1 MNYIDCFIPW
11 QSDEQV
17 KGTLEG
23 LLADENVKEVNFM
36 REDGPGSTKT
46 IRFIAETATAP
57 YTLLYTKYDTLQ
69 LGYHAL
75 TRLLTIAEDSKALM
89 LYSDHWQTAPSPNPS
104 PEEEGR
110 TQSKGSLPPRGEVWR
125 GAVPLTDYQ
134 LGSVRDDFQM
144 GSVLLFRTE
153 VLKEYVAQEN
163 LHNYQFAALY
173 DLRLF
178 ISRKQL
184 PLHVDEFLYTE
195 VEHDTRLSGQKQ
207 FDYVDPRNRSRQV
220 EMERACT
227 RHLRALNAYL
237 HGDEYDEVNFSEGK
251 FAVEASVIIPVRN
264 RERTIE
270 DAICSALTQETT
282 FPFNVIVIDNHST
295 DGTTEVI
302 ERVKNE
308 ERRVKNNSN
317 HLEGGSNPDS
327 SLFTLHSSLIHIIPD
342 RDDLGIG
349 GCWNLAVHHPQVG
362 RFVVQ
367 LDSDDLY
374 SSPQTLQR
382 MVDAFYAEGAA
393 MVIGS
398 YRMCD
403 FKLNTLPPGLIDHRE
418 WTLQNGRNNALRIN
432 GLGAPRAFFTPVLRE
447 LQIPNTSYG
456 EDYALGLMI
465 SRRYRIGRIYDEVYL
480 CRRWEGN
487 SDAALSQDKINRNN
501 TYKDHLRTLEIK
513 ARQQLNLLWQHKVTD
528 EELEDFFQKE
538 LQEWPEA
545 AERYKALEQVQTKE
559 LAPSPLPLWG
569 SATERRDSENE
580 ALPQRGSGEGAF
592 LAQWNPARIVSTGAA
607 IDKKSI
613 SERPCFL
620 CDNNRPK
627 EQHKLMTEKH
637 YQILVNPY
645 PILPQHFTIPMRRHR
660 PQSIYSSFGTLRRM
674 AWDMPRH
681 IVFYNGPLC
690 GASCPDHMHLQAGS
704 RGIVPLERDW
714 SMYEKGLRKLYPLT
728 GEQVASMEEA
738 GNVGSR
744 MGLYLLEGYA
754 CPVFVIRSLPA
765 ESDSLLCQRVYK
777 ALPIVGDETEPRLN
791 IVCWRQEGTSSRP
804 DEIVTLIFPRSKH
817 RPDCYYAEGEEQLL
831 ISPGALDMCGL
842 FITPREQDFKALTA
856 EKAQAI
862 LQEVTLSEEELK
874 PVIESLTDKPEL
886 QTPQPPLGGEPNA
899 QSTSQDSLLP
909 LKGVG
914 GSVSVGIMKDTVI
927 RFSMN
932 TPYHAKGNEVVGE
945 QVAEYTE
952 GGIRWQDN
960 VYRELTFRPSLSP
973 TLSQGEGEK
982 PQQFTPPLE
991 GTGEASFT
999 LHNVTI
1005 GRKFHWERQESQTF
1019 QGILKLVVDEDKIV
1033 AINILPVE
1041 DYLTSVISS
1050 EMKGSCSL
1058 EFLKAS
1064 AVISRSWLLA
1074 QMQRRQ
1080 ERADGPA
1087 PFFSLVKGEGESI
1100 RWYDREDH
1108 TIFDVC
1114 ADDHCQRYQGITRAS
1129 NPRVAEAVNA
1139 TRGQVLTYD
1148 GKICDTRFGK
1158 CCGGQ
1163 TNEFQYCWENIQ
1175 VPYLRSVSDPFCNT
1189 SDRKILKQVLNDYD
1203 LETHDFYEWTEELSQ
1218 QEIHDRITAHLK
1230 MDLGAILALEIVE
1243 KGPGGHISKL
1253 RVVGKEKSFVVGKE
1267 LEIRRML
1274 SASTL
1279 KSSAFTVETIHDP
1292 QSTIPSRFI
1301 LHGHGWGHGVG
1312 LCQIGAAVMGEQ
1324 GHSYREILEYYYTGA
1339 EINS

>member
-1 MNYIDCFIPW
+1 MTDDMKNCVDCFIPW

-17 KGTLEG
+17 RGTLEN
-23 LLADENVKEVNFM
+23 LQAEPEVQSVNFM
-36 REDGPGSTKT
+36 REEGPGNTRT
-46 IRFIAETATAP
+46 IKRISETATAP
-57 YTLLYTKYDTLQ
+57 YTLLYCKYDTLQ

-75 TRLLTIAEDSKALM
+75 TRLLTIAEDSGAKM
-89 LYSDHWQTAPSPNPS
+89 IYSDHYKALLQPSPQEGKPS
-104 PEEEGR
+104 AAKLPSSSRKGLEEGA
-110 TQSKGSLPPRGEVWR
+110 LI
-125 GAVPLTDYQ
+125 DYQ

-144 GSVLLFRTE
+144 GSLLLFRTE
-153 VLKEYVAQEN
+153 AIKAYVAQEN
-163 LHNYQFAALY
+163 LHNYQYAALY

-178 ISRKQL
+178 ISREQL

-207 FDYVDPRNRSRQV
+207 FDYVDPRNRARQV

-237 HGDEYDEVNFSEGK
+237 HGDEYDEVNFSEGE
-251 FAVEASVIIPVRN
+251 FAVEASVVIPVRN
-264 RERTIE
+264 RERTIR
-270 DAICSALTQETT
+270 DAIRSVLEQETS
-282 FPFNVIVIDNHST
+282 FPFNLIVVDNGST
-295 DGTTEVI
+295 DGTTEAI
-302 ERVKNE
+302 DEFAGDERV
-308 ERRVKNNSN
+308 
-317 HLEGGSNPDS
+317 
-327 SLFTLHSSLIHIIPD
+327 IHIIPE
-342 RDDLGIG
+342 RNDLGIG
-349 GCWNLAVHHPQVG
+349 GCWNTAVHHPQVG

-403 FKLNTLPPGLIDHRE
+403 FQLNTLPPGLIDHRE

-487 SDAALSQDKINRNN
+487 SDAALSQDKINKNN

-513 ARQQLNLLWQHKVTD
+513 ARQQLNLLWQHKVTE
-528 EELEDFFQKE
+528 EELEAFFQKE
-538 LQEWPEA
+538 LEEWPEA
-545 AERYKALEQVQTKE
+545 AERYKALV
-559 LAPSPLPLWG
+559 PSQPP
-569 SATERRDSENE
+569 RRE
-580 ALPQRGSGEGAF
+580 ALSDSTSGEAEGGGLHIKSLPF
-592 LAQWNPARIVSTGAA
+592 GGDGRGLSVQWNPARIVSTGAS

-637 YQILVNPY
+637 FQILVNPY
-645 PILPQHFTIPMRRHR
+645 PILPQHFTIPMRRHT

-674 AWDMPRH
+674 AWDLPKH

-714 SMYEKGLRKLYPLT
+714 TMYEKGLKKLYPLT
-728 GEQVASMEEA
+728 GEQEASMEEA

-744 MGLYLLEGYA
+744 CGLFLLEGYA

-777 ALPIVGDETEPRLN
+777 ALPIVGEETEPRLN

-817 RPDCYYAEGEEQLL
+817 RPDCYYAEGKEQLM

-842 FITPREQDFKALTA
+842 FITPREQDFKAMTA
-856 EKAQAI
+856 EKAVSI

-874 PVIESLTDKPEL
+874 PIIAELTDL
-886 QTPQPPLGGEPNA
+886 QTPGPSPDLSLVGRGANTNEMSNNSSPYKGE
-899 QSTSQDSLLP
+899 
-909 LKGVG
+909 VG
-914 GSVSVGIMKDTVI
+914 RGSESVSVGIMKDTVI
-927 RFSMN
+927 RFCMN
-932 TPYHAKGNEVVGE
+932 SPYQAKGNEVTGE

-952 GGIRWQDN
+952 GGIRWKDN
-960 VYRELTFRPSLSP
+960 VYQELTFRPAPSPNPSPEEEGRSGGEVSLP
-973 TLSQGEGEK
+973 PRGEVGGG
-982 PQQFTPPLE
+982 L
-991 GTGEASFT
+991 SFT
-999 LHNVTI
+999 LHGVTI
-1005 GRKFHWERQESQTF
+1005 GQKFHWERQESQTF
-1019 QGILKLVVDEDKIV
+1019 SGILKLVVDEDKIV

-1058 EFLKAS
+1058 EFLKAA
-1064 AVISRSWLLA
+1064 AVISRSWLYA

-1080 ERADGPA
+1080 EHAEQAA
-1087 PFFSLVKGEGESI
+1087 PFFSFVKGEGESI

-1129 NPRVAEAVNA
+1129 NPKVAEAVSA
-1139 TRGQVLTYD
+1139 TRGQVLMYD
-1148 GKICDTRFGK
+1148 GRICDARFGK

-1163 TNEFQYCWENIQ
+1163 TNEFQYCWENIE
-1175 VPYLRSVSDPFCNT
+1175 VPYLRSVKDPYCNT
-1189 SDRKILKQVLNDYD
+1189 SDKKILRQVLNDYD

-1218 QEIHDRITAHLK
+1218 EEAHDLICKHLK
-1230 MDLGAILALEIVE
+1230 MELGPILGMEIVE

-1253 RVVGKEKSFVVGKE
+1253 RIVGQEKSFIVGKE

-1274 SASTL
+1274 STSHL
-1279 KSSAFTVETIHDP
+1279 KSSAFTVETKNVRNG
-1292 QSTIPSRFI
+1292 IPGRFI

-1324 GHSYREILEYYYTGA
+1324 GYSYKKILKHYYTGA
-1339 EINS
+1339 QIAKL

>member
-1 MNYIDCFIPW
+1 MANCIDCFIPW

-17 KGTLEG
+17 KGTLEN
-23 LLADENVKEVNFM
+23 LQAEPEVQSINFL
-36 REDGPGSTKT
+36 REEGPGNTRT
-46 IRFIAETATAP
+46 IKRIAETATAP

-75 TRLLTIAEDSKALM
+75 TRFLTIAEDSKALM
-89 LYSDHWQTAPSPNPS
+89 IYSDHY
-104 PEEEGR
+104 
-110 TQSKGSLPPRGEVWR
+110 SLTPDGER
-125 GAVPLTDYQ
+125 RAMPLIDYQ
-134 LGSVRDDFQM
+134 LGSVRDDFQL

-153 VLKEYVAQEN
+153 ALKAYAEQEN

-178 ISRKQL
+178 ISREQL

-237 HGDEYDEVNFSEGK
+237 HGDEYDEVKFSEGE

-264 RERTIE
+264 RERTIR
-270 DAICSALTQETT
+270 DAIRSVLEQETS
-282 FPFNVIVIDNHST
+282 FPFNLIVVDNGST
-295 DGTTEVI
+295 DGTTEAI
-302 ERVKNE
+302 NEFKDDERV
-308 ERRVKNNSN
+308 
-317 HLEGGSNPDS
+317 
-327 SLFTLHSSLIHIIPD
+327 IHIIPE
-342 RDDLGIG
+342 RSDLGIG
-349 GCWNLAVHHPQVG
+349 GCWNTAVHHPLVG

-374 SSPQTLQR
+374 SSPKTLQR

-403 FKLNTLPPGLIDHRE
+403 FQLNTLPPGLIDHRE

-487 SDAALSQDKINRNN
+487 SDAALSQEKINKNN

-513 ARQQLNLLWQHKVTD
+513 ARQQLNLLWQHKVNAD
-528 EELEDFFQKE
+528 EIEDFFKKE
-538 LQEWPEA
+538 LEEWPEA
-545 AERYKALEQVQTKE
+545 AERYKALEEGVQTKE
-559 LAPSPLPLWG
+559 LQLGEVIL
-569 SATERRDSENE
+569 AT
-580 ALPQRGSGEGAF
+580 
-592 LAQWNPARIVSTGAA
+592 QWNPARIVSTGAS
-607 IDKKSI
+607 IDKKTI

-645 PILPQHFTIPMRRHR
+645 PILPQHFTIPMRRHT
-660 PQSIYSSFGTLRRM
+660 PQSIYGSFGTLRKM
-674 AWDMPRH
+674 AWDMPKH

-704 RGIVPLERDW
+704 RGVVPLERDW
-714 SMYEKGLRKLYPLT
+714 TMYEKGLRKLYPLT
-728 GEQVASMEEA
+728 GEQAASMEEA

-744 MGLYLLEGYA
+744 CGLYLLEGYA
-754 CPVFVIRSLPA
+754 CPVFVIRSMPT

-777 ALPIVGDETEPRLN
+777 ALPIVGDESEPRLN

-817 RPDCYYAEGEEQLL
+817 RPDCYYAKGDEQLL
-831 ISPGALDMCGL
+831 VSPGALDMCGL

-874 PVIESLTDKPEL
+874 PIIAQLTDKPEEAV
-886 QTPQPPLGGEPNA
+886 PEDEKK
-899 QSTSQDSLLP
+899 QDNLP
-909 LKGVG
+909 SVDQE
-914 GSVSVGIMKDTVI
+914 VSVGIMKDAVI
-927 RFSMN
+927 RFCMN
-932 TPYHAKGNEVVGE
+932 SPYHAKGTEVTGE
-945 QVAEYTE
+945 QVAEYTD
-952 GGIRWQDN
+952 GGIRWRDN
-960 VYRELTFRPSLSP
+960 VYQELTFRP
-973 TLSQGEGEK
+973 QDEG
-982 PQQFTPPLE
+982 
-991 GTGEASFT
+991 ASSFT
-999 LHNVTI
+999 LHGVTI
-1005 GRKFHWERQESQTF
+1005 GQKFHWERQESQTF

-1050 EMKGSCSL
+1050 EMKSSCSL
-1058 EFLKAS
+1058 EFLKAA
-1064 AVISRSWLLA
+1064 AVISRSWLYA

-1080 ERADGPA
+1080 EHAEQAA
-1087 PFFSLVKGEGESI
+1087 PFFTFVKGEGESI

-1129 NPRVAEAVNA
+1129 NPRVAEAVSA
-1139 TRGQVLTYD
+1139 TRGQVLMYD

-1163 TNEFQYCWENIQ
+1163 TNEYQYCWENIE
-1175 VPYLRSVSDPFCNT
+1175 VPYLRSVKDPFCNT
-1189 SDRKILKQVLNDYD
+1189 NDTKILRQ
-1203 LETHDFYEWTEELSQ
+1203 
-1218 QEIHDRITAHLK
+1218 
-1230 MDLGAILALEIVE
+1230 
-1243 KGPGGHISKL
+1243 
-1253 RVVGKEKSFVVGKE
+1253 
-1267 LEIRRML
+1267 
-1274 SASTL
+1274 
-1279 KSSAFTVETIHDP
+1279 
-1292 QSTIPSRFI
+1292 
-1301 LHGHGWGHGVG
+1301 
-1312 LCQIGAAVMGEQ
+1312 AAW
-1324 GHSYREILEYYYTGA
+1324 
-1339 EINS
+1339 

>member
-1 MNYIDCFIPW
+1 MANRVDCFIPW

-17 KGTLEG
+17 KGTLDE
-23 LLADENVKEVNFM
+23 LLADENVKEVNFL
-36 REDGPGSTKT
+36 REEGIGSTKT

-57 YTLLYTKYDTLQ
+57 YTLLYCKYDALQ

-75 TRLLTIAEDSKALM
+75 TRLLTIAEDSQALM
-89 LYSDHWQTAPSPNPS
+89 LFSDHYTLTPN
-104 PEEEGR
+104 
-110 TQSKGSLPPRGEVWR
+110 GER
-125 GAVPLTDYQ
+125 RSMPLISCQ

-184 PLHVDEFLYTE
+184 PLHIDEFLYTE
-195 VEHDTRLSGQKQ
+195 VERDTRLSGQKQ
-207 FDYVDPRNRSRQV
+207 FDYVDPRNRSRQI

-237 HGDEYDEVNFSEGK
+237 HGDEYDEINLSEGE

-264 RERTIE
+264 RERTIR
-270 DAICSALTQETT
+270 DAIRSVLEQETT
-282 FPFNVIVIDNHST
+282 FPFNLIVVDNGSA
-295 DGTTEVI
+295 DGTTEAI
-302 ERVKNE
+302 DEFSADERV
-308 ERRVKNNSN
+308 
-317 HLEGGSNPDS
+317 
-327 SLFTLHSSLIHIIPD
+327 IHIIPD
-342 RDDLGIG
+342 RNDLGIG
-349 GCWNLAVHHPQVG
+349 GCWNMAVHHPQVG

-403 FKLNTLPPGLIDHRE
+403 FQLNTLPPGLIDHRE
-418 WTLQNGRNNALRIN
+418 WTLLNGRNNALRIN

-465 SRRYRIGRIYDEVYL
+465 SRRYRIGRIYDELYL

-487 SDAALSQDKINRNN
+487 SDAALSQDKINKNN

-513 ARQQLNLLWQHKVTD
+513 ARQQLNLLWQHKVTE
-528 EELEDFFQKE
+528 EELEAFFQKE

-545 AERYKALEQVQTKE
+545 AERYKALEEGVQTKE
-559 LAPSPLPLWG
+559 LPL
-569 SATERRDSENE
+569 
-580 ALPQRGSGEGAF
+580 GEMMMA
-592 LAQWNPARIVSTGAA
+592 AQFNPARIVSTGAA
-607 IDKKSI
+607 IDKKTI

-645 PILPQHFTIPMRRHR
+645 PILPQHFTIPMRRHT
-660 PQSIYSSFGTLRRM
+660 PQSIYSSFGTLRKM
-674 AWDMPRH
+674 AWDMPKH

-714 SMYEKGLRKLYPLT
+714 TMYEKGLRKLYPLT
-728 GEQVASMEEA
+728 GEQTASMEEA

-744 MGLYLLEGYA
+744 CGLYLLEGYA
-754 CPVFVIRSLPA
+754 CPVFVIRSLPT

-777 ALPIVGDETEPRLN
+777 ALPVIGDETEPRLN
-791 IVCWRQEGTSSRP
+791 IVCWRQEGSASRP

-817 RPDCYYAEGEEQLL
+817 RPDCYYAEGKEQLL

-842 FITPREQDFKALTA
+842 FITPREQDFEALTA
-856 EKAQAI
+856 EKAASI
-862 LQEVTLSEEELK
+862 LKEVTLSEEELK
-874 PVIESLTDKPEL
+874 PIITQLTDKAEG
-886 QTPQPPLGGEPNA
+886 TATDGEEKKDDMPAIN
-899 QSTSQDSLLP
+899 Q
-909 LKGVG
+909 V
-914 GSVSVGIMKDTVI
+914 VSVGIMKDTAI
-927 RFSMN
+927 RFCMN
-932 TPYHAKGNEVVGE
+932 NPYQAKGTEVTGE
-945 QVAEYTE
+945 QIAEYTE
-952 GGIRWQDN
+952 GGIRWKDN
-960 VYRELTFRPSLSP
+960 VYQELTFRP
-973 TLSQGEGEK
+973 QEDA
-982 PQQFTPPLE
+982 
-991 GTGEASFT
+991 ASFT
-999 LHNVTI
+999 LHGVTI
-1005 GRKFHWERQESQTF
+1005 GQKFHWERQESQTF
-1019 QGILKLVVDEDKIV
+1019 SGILKLVVDEDKIV

-1050 EMKGSCSL
+1050 EMKSSCSL
-1058 EFLKAS
+1058 EFLKAA
-1064 AVISRSWLLA
+1064 AVISRSWLYA

-1080 ERADGPA
+1080 ERAGQPA
-1087 PFFSLVKGEGESI
+1087 PFFSFVKGEGESI

-1114 ADDHCQRYQGITRAS
+1114 ADDHCQRYQGITRAN
-1129 NPRVAEAVNA
+1129 NPKVEEAVNA
-1139 TRGQVLTYD
+1139 TRGQVLMYD

-1163 TNEFQYCWENIQ
+1163 TNEYQYCWENIE
-1175 VPYLRSVSDPFCNT
+1175 VPYLRSVKDPYCNT
-1189 SDRKILKQVLNDYD
+1189 SDKKILRQVLNDYD
-1203 LETHDFYEWTEELSQ
+1203 LETRDFYEWTEELSQ
-1218 QEIHDRITAHLK
+1218 EEVHDRICKHLK
-1230 MDLGAILALEIVE
+1230 MELGPIMGMEIVE

-1253 RVVGKEKSFVVGKE
+1253 RIVGKDKSFIVGKE

-1274 SASTL
+1274 STSTL
-1279 KSSAFTVETIHDP
+1279 KSSAFTVETKNVRGGVP
-1292 QSTIPSRFI
+1292 QRFI
-1301 LHGHGWGHGVG
+1301 LHGRGWGHGVG

-1324 GHSYREILEYYYTGA
+1324 GYSYKKILKHYYTDVQ
-1339 EINS
+1339 IKRLS